1 MTVERFSGS
10 LPALVT
16 PLTAERE
23 IDEDD
28 VAGLVARALGDGAA
42 GVLVAG
48 STGEGTLLT
57 PGQRARLT
65 RRARAAVDGAASG
78 SRRPGLLAGAS
89 GPTPE
94 ALEHDV
100 ARLAEAGADAVLV
113 LAPHTHPLTPD
124 ELADLHLGVAE
135 RAPVPTLVYHVPQL
149 TGSALTP
156 EALGRLAEHPA
167 VVGVKDSS
175 PDAERRARFVEVAAD
190 HEDTVVLTGHGPTL
204 LTALRDGVDG
214 SITAVANLRPHQVVA
229 LHDAVAT
236 GDADRAS
243 QLQDRLT
250 RLSEAV
256 GGVGASVPAALKAA
270 LQLDGVIAERWC
282 RPPLHSVAPSRLDR
296 VRTAM
301 LA

>member
-1 MTVERFSGS
+1 MTVERVSGP

-57 PGQRARLT
+57 PDQRAQLT
-65 RRARAAVDGAASG
+65 RRARAAVDAAASG
-78 SRRPGLLAGAS
+78 SSPAGLLAGAS

-94 ALEHDV
+94 ALEQDV
-100 ARLAEAGADAVLV
+100 ARLAEAGADALLV
-113 LAPHTHPLTPD
+113 LAPHTHPLTPE
-124 ELADLHLGVAE
+124 ELADLHLDVAE
-135 RAPVPTLVYHVPQL
+135 RSPVPTLVYHAPQL

-156 EALGRLAEHPA
+156 EALGRVVEHPA
-167 VVGVKDSS
+167 VAGVKDAS
-175 PDAERRARFVEVAAD
+175 PDAARRARFVEVAAD
-190 HEDTVVLTGHGPTL
+190 HEDAVVLTGHEPTL
-204 LTALRDGVDG
+204 GAALRDGVDG
-214 SITAVANLRPHQVVA
+214 SITAVANLRGHQVVA
-229 LHDAVAT
+229 LHEAVAA
-236 GDADRAS
+236 GDADRS
-243 QLQDRLT
+243 TQLQDRLT
-250 RLSEAV
+250 RLSEAI

-282 RPPLHSVAPSRLDR
+282 RPPLHAVAPSRLDR